1 MFSINQFFLTYTI
14 YETIYET
21 IYDNNY
27 KNYCYNLQI
36 IKKQTH

>member
-1 MFSINQFFLTYTI
+1 MFFNKSIFFTYTI

-21 IYDNNY
+21 IYNNNY

>member
-1 MFSINQFFLTYTI
+1 MFSINQFFLTY
-14 YETIYET
+14 TIYET